1 MSAQLVQ
8 WNAQGVLA
16 LAAGAALILGCASG
30 KGERRTIAISANSEA
45 CTPARIEVKSG
56 ERVAFEVK
64 NESTGDRE
72 FEGIDG
78 TKIDEVLVPAG
89 RTRTIN
95 YTVQESP
102 TPLKVKC
109 YIPGGPATL
118 IELVVTGKVEA
129 TGGKDVNDEG
139 ERAFKTKRSPKA
151 TVNVRLDSF
160 SVKPDQASVAAGPI
174 KFVATNDHAK
184 DIHELAVLRVRE
196 DGSLQNTGEIEDIDP
211 RKSGEVVLDLPKGK
225 YQLACL
231 ITPGEAGSTVHHY
244 KTGMRV
250 DFEVR

>member
-1 MSAQLVQ
+1 MSVRLGGKHV
-8 WNAQGVLA
+8 QGVFAVAAVTA
-16 LAAGAALILGCASG
+16 LLLGCSSD
-30 KGERRTIAISANSEA
+30 KGERRTIAVSANSEA

-64 NESTGDRE
+64 NGSTGDRE

-95 YTVQESP
+95 YTVQEST

-109 YIPGGPATL
+109 YIPGGPTTL
-118 IELVVTGKVEA
+118 IELVVTGKA
-129 TGGKDVNDEG
+129 ATTGGKDSKE
-139 ERAFKTKRSPKA
+139 EEESAFKTKKAPKA
-151 TVNVRLDSF
+151 TVDVRLDSF
-160 SVKPDQASVAAGPI
+160 SVKPNEASVAAGPI
-174 KFVATNDHAK
+174 KFVATNDDAK
-184 DIHELAVLRVRE
+184 DVHELAVLRIRE

-211 RKSGEVVLDLPKGK
+211 KKSGEVVLDLPKGK

-231 ITPGEAGSTVHHY
+231 ITPGEAGSTVDHY
-244 KTGMRV
+244 KTGMKV